1 MNQNSLL
8 ALVTLIA
15 LLWINGGDC
24 LKGRQNENEV
34 DIAKRQKAL
43 SFTNERPNKKPVD
56 CSKEIDC
63 ATLRGCWKE
72 CKAAE
77 EKGNGCPV
85 GMGCRI
91 DTTKVDYCMQ
101 TCYQDTKAKKISFFT
116 ILDCKDYCKVGTG
129 KRDEAEMADEDEADE
144 AKSDEVDIAK
154 RQKGLKILKAWKR
167 DEAEMAAVDEADEDK
182 AQN

>member
-43 SFTNERPNKKPVD
+43 SFTNERPNTKQVD
-56 CSKEIDC
+56 CSKQIC
-63 ATLRGCWKE
+63 TTLNGCWE
-72 CKAAE
+72 DCMAAE
-77 EKGNGCPV
+77 EKGPGCPA
-85 GMGCRI
+85 CRI
-91 DTTKVDYCMQ
+91 DMGKVDNCMRNCGKEKNIKFM
-101 TCYQDTKAKKISFFT
+101 TTLNCEGP
-116 ILDCKDYCKVGTG
+116 CNVGIG
-129 KRDEAEMADEDEADE
+129 KRDEEEMVDEADE

-167 DEAEMAAVDEADEDK
+167 DEAEMAKEDEADEDK

>member
-34 DIAKRQKAL
+34 DIAKRQKDVNCPADL
-43 SFTNERPNKKPVD
+43 LAKYCKMLQKCIKQGPVVHTPPDNKYDEYDHICYAECKKATAVMDARTCCKQACCERPFK
-56 CSKEIDC
+56 CYIEH
-63 ATLRGCWKE
+63 LGWR
-72 CKAAE
+72 AE
-77 EKGNGCPV
+77 
-85 GMGCRI
+85 
-91 DTTKVDYCMQ
+91 D
-101 TCYQDTKAKKISFFT
+101 
-116 ILDCKDYCKVGTG
+116 
-129 KRDEAEMADEDEADE
+129 EMADEDEADE

>member
-34 DIAKRQKAL
+34 DIAKRQKDVNCPAPKYL
-43 SFTNERPNKKPVD
+43 LAKYCWRLKKCIKQGPVVHIPRDNKYDEYDYDCYAACDTAVAVMDARMCCKQACCKRPFKCYIEPLGLNP
-56 CSKEIDC
+56 
-63 ATLRGCWKE
+63 RGNSQ
-72 CKAAE
+72 AE
-77 EKGNGCPV
+77 
-85 GMGCRI
+85 
-91 DTTKVDYCMQ
+91 D
-101 TCYQDTKAKKISFFT
+101 
-116 ILDCKDYCKVGTG
+116 
-129 KRDEAEMADEDEADE
+129 EMADEDEADE

>member
-24 LKGRQNENEV
+24 QKEAQNENEV
-34 DIAKRQKAL
+34 DIAKRQKG
-43 SFTNERPNKKPVD
+43 SKIINMKPVD
-56 CSKEIDC
+56 CFCDKLKKCESRCKPSCAGDPICRYKTDEVDSCFSKCGGIDYFDF
-63 ATLRGCWKE
+63 
-72 CKAAE
+72 
-77 EKGNGCPV
+77 P
-85 GMGCRI
+85 
-91 DTTKVDYCMQ
+91 
-101 TCYQDTKAKKISFFT
+101 
-116 ILDCKDYCKVGTG
+116 DCKRSCNVRTDWAAQPG
-129 KRDEAEMADEDEADE
+129 MADEDEADE

-167 DEAEMAAVDEADEDK
+167 DEAEMAKEDEADEDK

>member
-1 MNQNSLL
+1 MIRNSLL

-24 LKGRQNENEV
+24 QKEAQNENEV
-34 DIAKRQKAL
+34 DIAKRQKGL
-43 SFTNERPNKKPVD
+43 SITNIKMKPVLVDETECPANFNCETLKTCIERCPPRTDVMRNPNAKYDGD
-56 CSKEIDC
+56 C
-63 ATLRGCWKE
+63 L
-72 CKAAE
+72 
-77 EKGNGCPV
+77 EKCTGLAPGFET
-85 GMGCRI
+85 I
-91 DTTKVDYCMQ
+91 YCEDK
-101 TCYQDTKAKKISFFT
+101 C
-116 ILDCKDYCKVGTG
+116 G
-129 KRDEAEMADEDEADE
+129 KGRAEAEMADEDEADE

>member
-24 LKGRQNENEV
+24 QKEAQNENEV
-34 DIAKRQKAL
+34 DIAKRQKG
-43 SFTNERPNKKPVD
+43 SKIINMKPVD
-56 CSKEIDC
+56 CFCDKLKKCELKKCKPACAGELTCQYNTGEYDRCLSTCGGID
-63 ATLRGCWKE
+63 
-72 CKAAE
+72 
-77 EKGNGCPV
+77 
-85 GMGCRI
+85 
-91 DTTKVDYCMQ
+91 Y
-101 TCYQDTKAKKISFFT
+101 FT
-116 ILDCKDYCKVGTG
+116 FPDCKTACKVRTVWGDYG
-129 KRDEAEMADEDEADE
+129 DEADE